1 MLADQKSS
9 SVTGDKIKAR
19 ILEFD
24 VLRAVAILLL
34 ILHHGGIYNFRIE
47 EYSLLPMRNI
57 VALFLLGTFL
67 FLSGYF
73 LVQSLERRGMWDFW
87 RDKFTRLVIP
97 YWIAI
102 LLFIVVLEATNNP
115 LDILIHFTGSQ
126 MVLAPR
132 FTTPVLTL
140 WYISLTL
147 VYYLIFGFLLIWIRK
162 PLHILMAAFVV
173 YGVAALL
180 RMKFGLFDHRFFD
193 YFFVFG
199 AGVFLAK
206 TDWLKR
212 LGTTRFLLLD
222 KLVLFALSFVIL
234 YPLRNHIRDDVRI
247 LVVFAI
253 TFFILSSILLS
264 LSVLKLV
271 VKIPLV
277 YHFFSV
283 ISTASFFAYLLHRPI
298 WGLLI
303 GTGTTLSRLTLSIY
317 LLLIG
322 FFVVIP
328 VSYFL
333 QIGYDRV
340 IDWFTGKRRK
350 APLSFPE
357 QGSP

>member
-1 MLADQKSS
+1 MINVQEPVSTTSD
-9 SVTGDKIKAR
+9 SVKTR
-19 ILEFD
+19 MLEFD

-73 LVQSLERRGMWDFW
+73 LVQSFERRGLWDFW

-97 YWIAI
+97 YWMAL
-102 LLFIVVLEATNNP
+102 LLFIVVLEAAKNP
-115 LDILIHFTGSQ
+115 LDILIHFTGTQ
-126 MVLAPR
+126 EVLAPR

-147 VYYLIFGFLLIWIRK
+147 VYYLIFGILLRWIRK
-162 PLHILMAAFVV
+162 PMHLIIAAFLV
-173 YGVAALL
+173 YGVAALV
-180 RMKFGLFDHRFFD
+180 RMKLGLFDHRFFD

-206 TDWLKR
+206 LDWMKQL
-212 LGTTRFLLLD
+212 LTTRFLLID
-222 KLVLFALSFVIL
+222 KFILFALSFVIL
-234 YPLRNHIRDDVRI
+234 YPFRDHIRDDIRI

-264 LSVLKLV
+264 LSLLKLV
-271 VKIPLV
+271 VRVPHV
-277 YHFFSV
+277 YRFFSI

-298 WGLLI
+298 WGLII
-303 GTGTTLSRLTLSIY
+303 GTDTTLPRLTLSIY
-317 LLLIG
+317 LLLSG

-328 VSYFL
+328 ASYIL
-333 QIGYDRV
+333 QIGYDRAM
-340 IDWFTGKRRK
+340 DWVTGKTRK
-350 APLSFPE
+350 APVSFRE
-357 QGSP
+357 SGSP